1 MNIQQKVGCVFA
13 VISLLVTT
21 PIWYYLLYSIL
32 KLVNAPETMW
42 VLFWIYIPVGFI
54 MSFLQV
60 MVKSIMDGDDE

>member
-32 KLVNAPETMW
+32 KLVNASETMW

-60 MVKSIMDGDDE
+60 MVKSIMDGDDK